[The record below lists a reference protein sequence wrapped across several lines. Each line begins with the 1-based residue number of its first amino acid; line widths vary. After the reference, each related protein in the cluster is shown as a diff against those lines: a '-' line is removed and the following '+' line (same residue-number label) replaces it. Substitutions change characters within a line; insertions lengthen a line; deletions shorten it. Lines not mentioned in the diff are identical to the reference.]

1 MGRQIFG
8 HEPLLVEGQN
18 KVKPGHKPGHR
29 RSGRSR
35 LAVEIL
41 IPDSQNQWTEEGGS
55 VVRNIR
61 AGLIGL
67 AAFLTAV
74 VPQFA
79 KAQDFPTRP
88 VRIVVAFPPGG
99 PTDFVGR
106 VVADK
111 MTQLLGQRVYI
122 DNKPGANGT
131 LGGGDVA
138 KSDPD
143 GYSLF
148 LTTAGAVTVSPHIQ
162 PNMPFDTFRDLAPV
176 ALVTKVTEV
185 LVVSPK
191 SGIKSVKELV
201 ALAKEKPSTVTFAS
215 TGIGSPPHLA
225 QVLLANAAGVKFLH
239 VPYRGAAPAL
249 TDLLAGQVQ
258 AVSLDMPVVIGQI
271 QAGALLP
278 IGVVSDKRDPL
289 LPDVPTL
296 AEQGYPN
303 TDASNWYGLL
313 APAKTP
319 PAVIGKI
326 NKAVDDAMADPA
338 VHEKLIKAGATPV
351 GGTPQSFGIFLKA
364 EYDKWGRVVEANGIK
379 E

>member
-1 MGRQIFG
+1 VRRIWD
-8 HEPLLVEGQN
+8 PLIAAVA
-18 KVKPGHKPGHR
+18 
-29 RSGRSR
+29 
-35 LAVEIL
+35 LATL
-41 IPDSQNQWTEEGGS
+41 
-55 VVRNIR
+55 
-61 AGLIGL
+61 L
-67 AAFLTAV
+67 

-79 KAQDFPTRP
+79 GAQLAGAQNFPSRP

-106 VVADK
+106 LVADK
-111 MTQLLGQRVYI
+111 MTGLLGQRVYI

-148 LTTAGAVTVSPHIQ
+148 LTTAGAVTVSPHIMA
-162 PNMPFDTFRDLAPV
+162 NMPFDTFRDFAPV
-176 ALVTKVTEV
+176 SLVTKVSEV

-191 SGIKSVKELV
+191 LGIKSVKELV
-201 ALAKEKPSTVTFAS
+201 ALAKQKPGAIPFAS

-225 QVLLANAAGVKFLH
+225 QLMLDTSAGVTFLH

-249 TDLLAGQVQ
+249 TDLLGGQVDV
-258 AVSLDMPVVIGQI
+258 VSLDVPVVISQI
-271 QAGALLP
+271 QGGTVVP
-278 IGVVSDKRDPL
+278 IGVAGEKRDAV

-303 TDASNWYGLL
+303 TDASNWYALL

-319 PAVIGKI
+319 PDVIGKL
-326 NKAVDDAMADPA
+326 NKAVDDALKDPE
-338 VHEKLIKAGATPV
+338 VHEKLVKTGATPV
-351 GGTPQSFGIFLKA
+351 GGTPEQLGTFMKA
-364 EYDKWGRVVEANGIK
+364 EYEKWGRVVKEHDIK
-379 E
+379 DQ